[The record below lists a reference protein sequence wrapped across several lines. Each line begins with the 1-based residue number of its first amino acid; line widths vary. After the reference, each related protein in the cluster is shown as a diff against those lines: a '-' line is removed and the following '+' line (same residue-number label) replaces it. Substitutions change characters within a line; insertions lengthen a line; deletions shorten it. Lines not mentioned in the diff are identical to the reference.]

1 MSYTPSNKPD
11 SYRVRIVT
19 AASLFDGHDAAINI
33 MRRIMQSKG
42 AEIIHL
48 GHNRSV
54 KEIVETAIE
63 EDVQGIAIT
72 SYQGGH
78 VEFFKYMK
86 DLLEENGCG
95 HIKIFGGGGGTIL
108 PYEIDELHTYGITR
122 IYSPDDGRHMGL
134 EGMIEDVIKQCL
146 PNPSQGGALEPDW
159 NGKLPLD
166 EVKDVRRIARVI
178 SLAEEGKDYS
188 VQLKELI
195 ELSETWNPPAL
206 VPIFSGEGRGAPV
219 LGITGTGGAGKSSV
233 TDEIVRRFLNNFT
246 AKTIAVISVDPSKKK
261 TGGALLGDRIR
272 MNAISH
278 PRAYMRSLAT
288 REDNTALSAAVQKA
302 IDICQVARF
311 DFIILESAGVG
322 QSDTSIL
329 DYCDVSMYVMTPE
342 YGAASQLEKIN
353 MLDFADLVCVN
364 KFDKAG
370 ALDALADVKKQFKRN
385 HQLFTAKDEDLPI
398 VGTMASKFND
408 EGINHLFELLLKKIE
423 VKTKTTFGDY
433 HFAETA
439 KVGQAIIPANRVRY
453 LSEIS
458 ENNRNYD
465 QLVKDQAA
473 IATKLYQLHG
483 VVEILKKTES
493 KNPPELVDGSG
504 GRGAEAFQQ
513 QINFYTEQLTP
524 VARKLITNWPLK
536 VAEYKKDFYEYTV
549 REKVIKLPMTT
560 KSISGITIP
569 KIVLPKYKDWG
580 DILQWESQENVPGSF
595 PFTAGVFPLKREGE
609 DPTRMFAG
617 EGGPERTNRRFH
629 YVSVDQPAIR
639 LSTAFDSVTL
649 YGEDPDNRPDIYG
662 KVGNSGVSIATVD
675 DAKKLYS
682 GFDLC
687 DPKTSVSMTINGPA
701 PMLLAFFMNAA
712 IDQQCEKYILANN
725 LKDEVNKII
734 ETKYNIDDLPRYIG
748 VDGKPIHPEDLPN
761 LSESKVPS
769 LRGDLV
775 EAGRALPAGNNGLGL
790 RLLGLS
796 GADVLPKEVYEKI
809 KAEALM
815 QVRGTVQ
822 ADILKE
828 DQAQNTC
835 IFSTE
840 FALKLMGDVQEYFIK
855 EKIRNFYSV
864 SISGYHIAEAGAN
877 PISQLAFTL
886 SNGFTY
892 VEYYLSRGMNIDDF
906 APNLSFFFSNGMDPE
921 YSVIGRVA
929 RRIWAKAMKY
939 KYKANKRS
947 QMLKYHIQTS
957 GRSLHAQEIDFNDI
971 RTTLQALY
979 AIYDNCNSLHTNAYD
994 EAITTPTE
1002 ESVRRAM
1009 AIQLIINRE
1018 LGTAKNENPNQGS
1031 FLIEELTDL
1040 VEEAVLTEFD
1050 RLTERGGVLGAM
1062 ERMYQR
1068 NKIQEESLF
1077 YEHQKH
1083 SGELPLIGVNTF
1095 LNKKGSPTILPTEVI
1110 RSTTEEKEQQI
1121 KTLQAFW
1128 KRNENTSAQMLQR
1141 LKSVAINNG
1150 NLFAELMETVK
1161 CCSLGQITHALYE
1174 VGGQYR
1180 RNM

>member
-1 MSYTPSNKPD
+1 MSYTPTNK
-11 SYRVRIVT
+11 VRIVT

-108 PYEIDELHTYGITR
+108 PAEIEELHQYGITR
-122 IYSPDDGRHMGL
+122 IYSPDDGRKLGL
-134 EGMIEDVIKQCL
+134 EGMIEDVIRQCDVQL
-146 PNPSQGGALEPDW
+146 
-159 NGKLPLD
+159 NGKADYKTALKL
-166 EVKDVRRIARVI
+166 EEAKDVRKIAREI
-178 SLAEEGKDYS
+178 TNAENG
-188 VQLKELI
+188 
-195 ELSETWNPPAL
+195 
-206 VPIFSGEGRGAPV
+206 VPGTSIQHPSSSIPV

-246 AKTIAVISVDPSKKK
+246 DKTIAVISVDPSKKK

-272 MNAISH
+272 MNSISH

-288 REDNTALSAAVQKA
+288 RDDNTALSGAVQEA
-302 IDICQVARF
+302 IDICKAAGF

-322 QSDTSIL
+322 QSDASIL

-353 MLDFADLVCVN
+353 MLDFADLVCIN

-370 ALDALADVKKQFKRN
+370 ALDALADVKKQYKRN

-398 VGTMASKFND
+398 IGTMASKFND
-408 EGINHLFELLLKKIE
+408 EGVNHLFELLLKKIE
-423 VKTKTTFGDY
+423 AKTAANFGKY
-433 HFAETA
+433 HFSETA
-439 KVGQAIIPANRVRY
+439 KVGQAVIPANRVRY

-458 ENNRNYD
+458 ENNRGYD
-465 QLVKDQAA
+465 QLVKDQSA

-483 VVEILKKTES
+483 VLETLRTAES
-493 KNPPELVDGSG
+493 KNPPSAGG
-504 GRGAEAFQQ
+504 GRGALPPEGLGEVLQQ
-513 QINFYTEQLTP
+513 QIDFYTEQLTP
-524 VARKLITNWPLK
+524 VAKKLITNWPNK
-536 VAEYKKDFYEYTV
+536 IAEYQKDFYEYTV

-560 KSISGITIP
+560 KSLSGSRIP
-569 KIVLPKYKDWG
+569 KVVLPKYKDWG
-580 DILQWESQENVPGSF
+580 DILKWQSQENVPGSF

-617 EGGPERTNRRFH
+617 EGGPERTNKRFH
-629 YVSVDQPAIR
+629 YVSVDQPAKR

-649 YGEDPDNRPDIYG
+649 YGEDPDHRPDIYG

-712 IDQQCEKYILANN
+712 IDQQCEKYIVENN
-725 LKDEVNKII
+725 LNEEVNKII
-734 ETKYNIDDLPRYIG
+734 EAKCNINELPRYIG
-748 VDGKPIHPEDLPN
+748 VDGKPIHPKDLPR
-761 LSESKVPS
+761 LSESKAPPS
-769 LRGDLV
+769 EGLGEVSSNDRG
-775 EAGRALPAGNNGLGL
+775 ALPSGNNGLGL

-796 GADVLPKEVYEKI
+796 GADVLPANVYEKI
-809 KAEALM
+809 KAVALS

-855 EKIRNFYSV
+855 EKVRNFYSV

-877 PISQLAFTL
+877 PITQLAFTL

-1050 RLTERGGVLGAM
+1050 RITERGGVLGAM

-1068 NKIQEESLF
+1068 NKIQEESLY

-1083 SGELPLIGVNTF
+1083 SGELPLVGVNTF

-1121 KTLQAFW
+1121 ENLRAFW
-1128 KRNENTSAQMLQR
+1128 KRNEKKSAEMLVR